1 MMRVLF
7 IAGLSLLFAGC
18 SRVQFAYN
26 QLDWLIPYYVD
37 TQIEL
42 TDSQEDYLQQRVD
55 ALLDWHCS
63 THLKAYADL
72 LRSANTDFQNGTMSE
87 QKLRH
92 LFSQVELYWKEIKQQ
107 ANPAIAHLLLTAS
120 DSQVEELFNNFTNKD
135 IEWLEWFDAL
145 SDEELRLDYQ
155 KNMTKE
161 LERWFGPLQASQQR
175 AVVDWS
181 LRFEPLGMES
191 YKARYRWHES
201 LRDLMEQRDD
211 VKTFNSGVEQLLVNT
226 EMIYTSEYVSR
237 VDHNTKIS
245 IELILF
251 VGSRLDDSQRKHLA
265 RKVGSVVGDFDQL
278 ACTGENREKQVTW
291 DLRDTVSSNSVLR

>member
-7 IAGLSLLFAGC
+7 IAGLSFLFAGC

-42 TDSQEDYLQQRVD
+42 TDSQEGYLQQRVD

-63 THLKAYADL
+63 THLEAYADL

-107 ANPAIAHLLLTAS
+107 ANPAIANLLLTAS

-211 VKTFNSGVEQLLVNT
+211 VKTFNSGVEQLLVST

-251 VGSRLDDSQRKHLA
+251 VGSKLDDSQRKHLA
-265 RKVGSVVGDFDQL
+265 RKVGSVAGDFDQL

>member
-7 IAGLSLLFAGC
+7 LAGLSLLFAGC
-18 SRVQFAYN
+18 SKVQFAYN

-37 TQIEL
+37 SQIDL

-63 THLKAYADL
+63 THLEAYADL
-72 LRSANTDFQNGTMSE
+72 LRSTNTDFQNGTMSE

-92 LFSQVELYWKEIKQQ
+92 ILGQIELYWKEIKQQ
-107 ANPAIAHLLLTAS
+107 ANPAIAHLLLNAS
-120 DSQVEELFNNFTNKD
+120 DSQVDELFKNFTNKD

-155 KNMTKE
+155 KNMTRE

-175 AVVDWS
+175 AVVEWS
-181 LRFEPLGMES
+181 SRFEPLGMES
-191 YKARYRWHES
+191 YKARYRWHEN
-201 LRDLMEQRDD
+201 LRELMGQRDD
-211 VKTFNSGVEQLLVNT
+211 VQAFNSGVEQLLVNT
-226 EMIYTSEYVSR
+226 ERVYTSEYFRR

-251 VGSRLDDSQRKHLA
+251 VGSKLDDSQRKHLA
-265 RKVGSVVGDFDQL
+265 SKVGSVSGDFDQM
-278 ACTGENREKQVTW
+278 ACTDKNTEKQVTW
-291 DLRDTVSSNSVLR
+291 DLRDTESSNEVLR